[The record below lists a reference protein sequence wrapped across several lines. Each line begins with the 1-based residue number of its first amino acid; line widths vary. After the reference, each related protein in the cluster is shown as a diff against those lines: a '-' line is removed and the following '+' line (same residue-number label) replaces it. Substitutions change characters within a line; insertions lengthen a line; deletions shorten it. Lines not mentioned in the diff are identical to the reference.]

1 MRLAIENAEGE
12 KAQRTYARLA
22 GFLLLAVIVVAL
34 GSGVVLSHVAGS
46 GTFAETAK
54 RIAASEHLYRAA
66 LSAAVVV
73 SLGSALLAFALYA
86 TLKPVNS
93 LLAQLA
99 MIFTL
104 EDSFLALVVR
114 MCAFVRVHL
123 YLSAQGAGV
132 QPIPAQSLADL
143 VRSIADTTENLGGI
157 CFGIGS
163 FLFFYLFFQSRYI
176 PRALAALGLCASAI
190 WTSLY
195 FVNLIFPEQHAFF
208 QYICFVPMVLA
219 EVSTGFYLM
228 LFSIKAEVLGD
239 QSLL

>member
-1 MRLAIENAEGE
+1 MRSAIENAEGDR
-12 KAQRTYARLA
+12 AQRTYARLA
-22 GFLLLAVIVVAL
+22 GFLLLAVIVIAL
-34 GSGVVLSHVAGS
+34 GSGVVLSRIAGS

-123 YLSAQGAGV
+123 YLSAQSAGF
-132 QPIPAQSLADL
+132 QPISAQSLADL
-143 VRSIADTTENLGGI
+143 MRSIADNTENLGGI

-176 PRALAALGLCASAI
+176 PRGLAALGLGASAI

-195 FVNLIFPEQHAFF
+195 FAHLIFPEQHAFL

-228 LFSIKAEVLGD
+228 LFSIKAEVSAD